1 MPIGAYSQQQ
11 PGGKLQLTAMVG
23 RPDGSLLLRENAE
36 GRDPEQLGRE
46 TAQKLLSRGADQ
58 ILRDVYAQEAPATA
72 HP

>member
-1 MPIGAYSQQQ
+1 
-11 PGGKLQLTAMVG
+11 MVG